1 MNDNLFAMN
10 ATPSTQKISSKTD
23 ALTYAISV
31 TRTADGIHLDKAEQ
45 VFRMFLD
52 NINLPDVA
60 EEPVNDFYAKSADAM
75 QVLSDT
81 LQRMAAHEIEKSKQV
96 EEKTTETV
104 TEAETTVEAEV
115 KE

>member
-52 NINLPDVA
+52 NINLLDVA
-60 EEPVNDFYAKSADAM
+60 EEPVNDFYAKSADAI

-81 LQRMAAHEIEKSKQV
+81 LQKMAAHEIEKS
-96 EEKTTETV
+96 EGIDEKTTEIGKET
-104 TEAETTVEAEV
+104 ETTVEVEV